1 MKVFLSWS
9 GTKAKIVATAMR
21 SFLQDVNQRT
31 DVWFSASDISP
42 GDRWGLQLATE
53 LESTD
58 YGIICL
64 TQESLHR
71 PWPIFEAGALAKS
84 VADGRVCPYLI
95 DVSMS
100 QLSGPLAQFQAKL
113 ATKDETWEL
122 LQAVNLAMASDALP
136 ESRLKKYFDTFWPN
150 LAEVLSRVDHEFQ
163 VLPRDIRARLLEVLP
178 PAIYRVDEIELLA
191 LMADLP
197 VWEINLKQAA
207 IHVWP
212 ELIDLAV
219 AQKKLEFLLDAVA
232 ADYRYPIL
240 IQSIEKTRE
249 ELRSWNNS
257 QS

>member
-42 GDRWGLQLATE
+42 GDRWGLQLAAE

-150 LAEVLSRVDHEFQ
+150 LAEVLSRVEHEFRA
-163 VLPRDIRARLLEVLP
+163 LPRDIRARLLEILP
-178 PAIYRVDEIELLA
+178 PLGDPLLSSRPRWPPGGDQPGKDHLTAAEADVMSARLGDTPIARCA
-191 LMADLP
+191 LNFSGYARHAERHGL
-197 VWEINLKQAA
+197 LR
-207 IHVWP
+207 
-212 ELIDLAV
+212 AV
-219 AQKKLEFLLDAVA
+219 
-232 ADYRYPIL
+232 
-240 IQSIEKTRE
+240 
-249 ELRSWNNS
+249 
-257 QS
+257 